1 MATGDA
7 AVAAG
12 MRRVLGTELAN
23 TLETVEME
31 TRDYI
36 ATYATRNGSLID
48 IWVQAAAPA
57 HKVNRVWIKTS

>member
-23 TLETVEME
+23 TMETIEME

-36 ATYATRNGSLID
+36 AAYAARSGSLID
-48 IWVQAAAPA
+48 IWVQTAAPA
-57 HKVNRVWIKTS
+57 HKIGRVWIKST